1 MMQNTENR
9 AFVESS
15 PLVCLKII
23 CKCMTTISILSACDV
38 QATHLT
44 YYRCVGRLAMQ
55 LTSHNPQKVMVDA
68 MFLFGYC
75 IS

>member
-1 MMQNTENR
+1 MQNTENR

-15 PLVCLKII
+15 FLVCLKIV
-23 CKCMTTISILSACDV
+23 CKYLTTISILSACDV
-38 QATHLT
+38 RATHLT
-44 YYRCVGRLAMQ
+44 YYRCLSRLAMQ
-55 LTSHNPQKVMVDA
+55 LTSHNPQKVIADA